1 MNEMF
6 KVLWVEDDPEV
17 IESYPLEAE
26 LYGME
31 LCNFSSWDAAKEELC
46 IHRDEYEAVIL
57 DAKCK
62 HYNDS
67 HDNAR
72 KFLIHALSDLHVFNA
87 TGKVLPWYILTG
99 GSEEEI
105 GDLIHEDRERWD
117 ADWPKKYY
125 SKNIDRESLFKR
137 IGMHV
142 RSKSEEIKIRNMY
155 AEVFDAVKGIGLK
168 EEFELILARDLL
180 APLHFG
186 VDWKKYNHE
195 SGLGNVRICLE
206 YIRDD
211 MKDKGIIPPDNVIT
225 GSQVALILGGLNDK
239 DKKWKIN
246 ESWKKTEGKDGILP
260 KHVARALG
268 NLLDIVNYGH
278 HNSEDSTAEYLKH
291 TPSHYLAA
299 SGVMLL
305 CDHIIWY
312 NHYLR
317 EHPCKEKNSE
327 YWIWNGGK

>member
-125 SKNIDRESLFKR
+125 SKNVDRELLFKR
-137 IGMHV
+137 IGTHV
-142 RSKSEEIKIRNMY
+142 RFKSGEIKIRNMY
-155 AEVFDAVKGIGLK
+155 AEVFDAVKGIGLD
-168 EEFELILARDLL
+168 EELELILARDLL
-180 APLHFG
+180 LPLHFG
-186 VDWKKYNHE
+186 LDWKKYNSE
-195 SGLGNVRICLE
+195 SGLGQIRKCLE
-206 YIRDD
+206 HIIND
-211 MKDKGIIPPDNVIT
+211 MKEKGILPPDESLT
-225 GSQVALILGGLNDK
+225 GSPVTYILEGND
-239 DKKWKIN
+239 DKKYGRWEIN
-246 ESWKKTEGKDGILP
+246 KGSDGILP
-260 KHVARALG
+260 NQIARALR
-268 NLLDIVNYGH
+268 NLFDVTNVVH
-278 HNSEDSTAEYLKH
+278 HKSCGGVAEYLKNV
-291 TPSHYLAA
+291 PSHYFTA
-299 SGVMLL
+299 SCVMLL